1 MTRDLVIASLELQQ
15 WTSIDPETV
24 RCSEVQTT
32 ATLYYTLPN
41 YSTGSMDR
49 LSPIARIGCLAA
61 PSSPQNGRQYLR
73 CRGVEL
79 KSSSRFPAS

>member
-24 RCSEVQTT
+24 RCSEVPTT

-41 YSTGSMDR
+41 YSNWVYGSP
-49 LSPIARIGCLAA
+49 LSDCLHWL
-61 PSSPQNGRQYLR
+61 PGGSFL
-73 CRGVEL
+73 
-79 KSSSRFPAS
+79 ASEWQAIPTMSWC